1 LQTGIILED
10 ENQKFYWQIKKF
22 CSMFDFEGDPDTLTG
37 MDYSNSVEDSKHF
50 FKNRNVCGKTEWYI
64 KQRAA
69 VYNEELELVDGRFL
83 ERSYI
88 PVSGRYL

>member
-1 LQTGIILED
+1 VYAERLNGI
-10 ENQKFYWQIKKF
+10 F
-22 CSMFDFEGDPDTLTG
+22 
-37 MDYSNSVEDSKHF
+37 
-50 FKNRNVCGKTEWYI
+50 

-88 PVSGRYL
+88 PVSGTVFIKES